1 MMNESKKLCQVLNVQ
16 ITYMKLLVAIL
27 LTGLLAFIAGI
38 YLDWWSLAIA
48 AFLVAL
54 LIHQKAGKAFL
65 SGFLGVF
72 ILWAGLAWWI
82 DIKND
87 AVLSKKIAALLPLGG
102 SSIAL
107 ILVTAF
113 IGALVAGMGA
123 MTGSFLRSTGRQVS

>member
-1 MMNESKKLCQVLNVQ
+1 
-16 ITYMKLLVAIL
+16 MKLLVAIL

-54 LIHQKAGKAFL
+54 LIHQKVGKAFL

-107 ILVTAF
+107 IFVTAF

-123 MTGSFLRSTGRQVS
+123 MTGSFLRSTGKQVS

>member
-1 MMNESKKLCQVLNVQ
+1 
-16 ITYMKLLVAIL
+16 MKLLVAIF

-48 AFLVAL
+48 AFLVAV
-54 LIHQKAGKAFL
+54 LIHQKAGRAFL

-123 MTGSFLRSTGRQVS
+123 MTGSFLRSTGKQVS